1 MMKDQKKIREMKEE
15 EVSRAKAW
23 LEENAH
29 TPWALMRLEL
39 MEDYRPE
46 ELNRLTEE
54 GNLLKAVEMW
64 NEELETRHMDLMRS
78 GEYDHLSEIG
88 DVMRAELI
96 AEAQTPR
103 WSVEEL
109 LDEAL
114 NRNVVLTEEQKD
126 YLRENLPPWLAEEV
140 DLLP

>member
-1 MMKDQKKIREMKEE
+1 MKDQKKIREMKEE

-46 ELNRLTEE
+46 ELNRLTEA

-78 GEYDHLSEIG
+78 GEYGHLSEIG

-96 AEAQTPR
+96 AEAQTPQ

>member
-1 MMKDQKKIREMKEE
+1 MKEE

-114 NRNVVLTEEQKD
+114 NRNVVLTEE
-126 YLRENLPPWLAEEV
+126 
-140 DLLP
+140 

>member
-1 MMKDQKKIREMKEE
+1 MKDQKKIREMKEE

>member
-1 MMKDQKKIREMKEE
+1 MKDQKKRIEMKEE

-46 ELNRLTEE
+46 ELNRLAETGSLQEAV
-54 GNLLKAVEMW
+54 KAW